1 MKGNEKKLK
10 EMKGSY
16 SSLAQAP
23 LWQLSQK
30 LQVYHHHRHHQE
42 EERGTQ
48 RKIENLFVNFLVIFS
63 FKILFK
69 KTIFLCLSGPPHTK
83 AHAAKTI
90 APGKNGKKIAPGKKR
105 YN

>member
-1 MKGNEKKLK
+1 
-10 EMKGSY
+10 MKGSY

-42 EERGTQ
+42 EGRGTQ

-69 KTIFLCLSGPPHTK
+69 KQYFLCLSGPPHTK
-83 AHAAKTI
+83 APAAKTI
-90 APGKNGKKIAPGKKR
+90 APGKNGKKIAPGKNGIVK
-105 YN
+105 